1 MEQEV
6 PVIIHDHDPVNPVK
20 EPHSETFIPEQV
32 KEISETLSEAFLR
45 FKESESYDLL
55 VKSADKAKEFIEKN
69 PVQALLYTLGAGAFF
84 GFLLRKKR

>member
-6 PVIIHDHDPVNPVK
+6 PVIIHGHEHVDPVK

-32 KEISETLSEAFLR
+32 KEIGETLSEAFSR

-55 VKSADKAKEFIEKN
+55 VKSADKAKEYIVKN
-69 PVQALLYTLGAGAFF
+69 PAQALLYTLGAGALF

>member
-20 EPHSETFIPEQV
+20 EPHSESFIPEQL
-32 KEISETLSEAFLR
+32 KEMSETLSDAFSR

-55 VKSADKAKEFIEKN
+55 LKSADKAKEYIAKN

-84 GFLLRKKR
+84 GFLFRRKH

>member
-20 EPHSETFIPEQV
+20 EPHGESFIPEQL
-32 KEISETLSEAFLR
+32 KEISETLSDAFSR

-55 VKSADKAKEFIEKN
+55 LKSADKAKEYIAKN

-84 GFLLRKKR
+84 GFLFRRKH

>member
-20 EPHSETFIPEQV
+20 EPQSETFIPEQV

-45 FKESESYDLL
+45 FKESESYELL
-55 VKSADKAKEFIEKN
+55 LKSADKAKEFIEKK

>member
-20 EPHSETFIPEQV
+20 EPHSESFIPEQL
-32 KEISETLSEAFLR
+32 KEISETLSDAFSR

-55 VKSADKAKEFIEKN
+55 LKSADKAKEYIAKN

-84 GFLLRKKR
+84 GFLFRRKH

>member
-6 PVIIHDHDPVNPVK
+6 PVIIHDHAPVNPVK

-45 FKESESYDLL
+45 FKESESYDLFL
-55 VKSADKAKEFIEKN
+55 KSADKAKEFIVKN